1 MNEQKTIRILKEIF
15 DRCGPEILRDNRR
28 FEANLMD
35 LFGKSFHCAE
45 RMVLCHALD
54 SNILPALAEAPTI
67 TEAGAKRTA
76 ERLEKE
82 CRLKADD
89 AVFVTRCVIAA
100 RGGNPDLLP
109 WPAPP
114 SVRAKRY
121 WVVILCIALF
131 LGVFILAVY
140 YYLRSA
146 RYEDLYR
153 SESAQSAQT
162 KQLLAAANAR
172 LSENQSD
179 WEDLDKTLDSVRSSL
194 DKAEQDQ
201 EKLQEKLKAT
211 EKQLVTTQTA
221 LNTTQASLD
230 ATQQEL
236 YKLGRGEYGYASENY
251 HADRG
256 IITLKPNETGN
267 FSIYGAYPA
276 PATYFLHSSDSDGL
290 EINWNQQWNGNLTG
304 VIVTARL
311 PGSYVLTFT
320 NSENSETFEVLI
332 VVPYE

>member
-1 MNEQKTIRILKEIF
+1 
-15 DRCGPEILRDNRR
+15 
-28 FEANLMD
+28 MD
-35 LFGKSFHCAE
+35 LLGKSFHCAE

-67 TEAGAKRTA
+67 TRTGAKRTA

-82 CRLKADD
+82 CRLKEND

-109 WPAPP
+109 WPVPP
-114 SVRAKRY
+114 SVRTKRY
-121 WVVILCIALF
+121 WAAILCIALF
-131 LGVFILAVY
+131 LGTLILTVY
-140 YYLRSA
+140 YYLRA
-146 RYEDLYR
+146 AHYEDLFR

-172 LSENQSD
+172 LSEIQSD
-179 WEDLDKTLDSVRSSL
+179 WEELDKTLDNVRSSL
-194 DKAEQDQ
+194 DEAEQDQ
-201 EKLQEKLKAT
+201 EKLEEKLEVA
-211 EKQLVTTQTA
+211 EKQLVTTQTT
-221 LNTTQASLD
+221 LDTTQALLDATQALLD

-236 YKLGRGEYGYASENY
+236 YRLGRGEYGYASENF

-256 IITLKPNETGN
+256 ITTLHPGETGS

-276 PATYFLHSSDSDGL
+276 PAIYYLESSDSNGL
-290 EINWNQQWNGNLTG
+290 ESDWDYQWNGNLTG

-320 NSENSETFEVLI
+320 NSESNETFDVLI
-332 VVPYE
+332 VVPNV